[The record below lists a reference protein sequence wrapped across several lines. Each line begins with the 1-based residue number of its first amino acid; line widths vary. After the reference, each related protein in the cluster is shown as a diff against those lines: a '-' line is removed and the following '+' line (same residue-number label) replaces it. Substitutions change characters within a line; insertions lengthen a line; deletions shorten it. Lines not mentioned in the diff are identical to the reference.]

1 MKKRK
6 GILSV
11 LLAVMLVA
19 GVTACGSKKE
29 DASAQKPEGEI
40 TADDISDTME
50 SEDGKYVVA
59 MVTDVAQLKDGNFNE
74 GTWNGVKCFASALTM
89 HKTT

>member
-59 MVTDVAQLKDGNFNE
+59 MV
-74 GTWNGVKCFASALTM
+74 
-89 HKTT
+89 

>member
-29 DASAQKPEGEI
+29 DASEQKP
-40 TADDISDTME
+40 
-50 SEDGKYVVA
+50 K
-59 MVTDVAQLKDGNFNE
+59 
-74 GTWNGVKCFASALTM
+74 VK
-89 HKTT
+89 